1 MIPSYQKNGCK
12 FSFTPKITEHDDACF
27 TTQLYLSLPKIRGR
41 ILSVLFIKVANS
53 SGDNSDEEAKALKSG
68 DWKWVVGAAL
78 TVVLV
83 GLTGLSYWRRYSV
96 HPMVKS
102 GDDLIKAV
110 SQGIKSQDL
119 QLFDEFG
126 EGAQQ

>member
-1 MIPSYQKNGCK
+1 MISSYQKNGCK
-12 FSFTPKITEHDDACF
+12 FSFSSKIIEHDDACF
-27 TTQLYLSLPKIRGR
+27 TTQLYFSLHKIREP
-41 ILSVLFIKVANS
+41 ILFVLFIKVANS
-53 SGDNSDEEAKALKSG
+53 SGDNSDEEAKALKRG
-68 DWKWVVGAAL
+68 DWKWAVGAAL

-83 GLTGLSYWRRYSV
+83 GLTGLSYWRRSSV

-110 SQGIKSQDL
+110 FKGTKSQDL